1 MNYRGSFCEPFSPDI
16 IELGD
21 IREEDIIDKFESIN
35 WVNYLKQMEGMK
47 EEEIHYS
54 PSLEIENKDTRHGL
68 SISAV
73 GDPNTY
79 EFYIFYKRPK
89 LVTKLFGLV
98 KNLDENFLSDRTG
111 QTSNDVRDAV
121 TALINDDLTVL
132 EKRWG

>member
-1 MNYRGSFCEPFSPDI
+1 M
-16 IELGD
+16 GD
-21 IREEDIIDKFESIN
+21 IDKAKILDILDRFPWTDLLDKMNGAKESD
-35 WVNYLKQMEGMK
+35 
-47 EEEIHYS
+47 IHFS
-54 PSLEIENKDTRHGL
+54 PSLEFENKASRHGL
-68 SISAV
+68 SISIIDDEK
-73 GDPNTY
+73 GN

-89 LVTKLFGLV
+89 MVTKLFGLV